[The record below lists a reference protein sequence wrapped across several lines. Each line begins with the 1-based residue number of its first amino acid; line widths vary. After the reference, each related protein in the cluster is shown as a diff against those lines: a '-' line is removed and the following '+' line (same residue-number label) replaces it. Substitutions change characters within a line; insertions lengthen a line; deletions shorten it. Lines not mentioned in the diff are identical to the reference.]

1 MSFNMFI
8 VSNFSGYW
16 FCYTETNFFSLHG
29 TRLPIIKTNMLE
41 TTK

>member
-8 VSNFSGYW
+8 VSNFSGYQ

-29 TRLPIIKTNMLE
+29 TKQTTNI
-41 TTK
+41 